1 MLSQIPNASSQA
13 PTHITP
19 PTGAFEVYEFDA
31 RANAAVLVGSYG
43 DDAMAAHK
51 AMRRAGNSAC
61 IARGGVATT
70 LKGTT
75 PPSHGVRLKAAVKLA
90 WTLAQ
95 NEPVSRAERLAEA
108 SPAAP
113 AVTTRPV
120 EPAAAPV
127 APTTTAKTAEEPMP
141 AKTTEAAP
149 SCAKCTRYPVALT
162 TAKTHAGTEQWC
174 AHCRR
179 VDAMRRNGST
189 FAHHTKETK
198 KAAPAKVAAKTI
210 DTKRTAAVARAVAPV
225 EATVAQPVEAAPA
238 TTVSDFAVTVR
249 AELDALGTMLI
260 EKNRAYGNSALE
272 PVRVFSR
279 ATPIEQLLVRIDDKL
294 SRLARGAAAG
304 EDVVRDLVGYLVLL
318 LIARSA
324 A

>member
-1 MLSQIPNASSQA
+1 
-13 PTHITP
+13 
-19 PTGAFEVYEFDA
+19 
-31 RANAAVLVGSYG
+31 
-43 DDAMAAHK
+43 
-51 AMRRAGNSAC
+51 
-61 IARGGVATT
+61 
-70 LKGTT
+70 
-75 PPSHGVRLKAAVKLA
+75 
-90 WTLAQ
+90 
-95 NEPVSRAERLAEA
+95 
-108 SPAAP
+108 
-113 AVTTRPV
+113 
-120 EPAAAPV
+120 V
-127 APTTTAKTAEEPMP
+127 APTTTAKPAEEPMP
-141 AKTTEAAP
+141 TPAAP
-149 SCAKCTRYPVALT
+149 SCAKCSKYPVALT

-198 KAAPAKVAAKTI
+198 KAAPAKVAAKTSA
-210 DTKRTAAVARAVAPV
+210 TKRTAAVARAVAPV
-225 EATVAQPVEAAPA
+225 EATVAQPVEAVPA
-238 TTVSDFAVTVR
+238 TTASDFAAKVR
-249 AELDALGTMLI
+249 SELDALGTMLI

-279 ATPIEQLLVRIDDKL
+279 ASAVEQLLVRIDDKL

>member
-1 MLSQIPNASSQA
+1 MRSEIPNACSQA

-19 PTGAFEVYEFDA
+19 PTGSFEVYEFDA
-31 RANAAVLVGSYG
+31 STGVASLVGSYG
-43 DDAMAAHK
+43 EDVAAAHK

-70 LKGTT
+70 IKGTT

-90 WTLAQ
+90 WTLASASH
-95 NEPVSRAERLAEA
+95 EPVT
-108 SPAAP
+108 P
-113 AVTTRPV
+113 RPV
-120 EPAAAPV
+120 EPPAAPV
-127 APTTTAKTAEEPMP
+127 APTTTAKPAEEPMP
-141 AKTTEAAP
+141 TPAAP
-149 SCAKCTRYPVALT
+149 SCAKCSKYPVALT
-162 TAKTHAGTEQWC
+162 TAKTHHGTEQWC

-198 KAAPAKVAAKTI
+198 KAAPAKVAAKTSA
-210 DTKRTAAVARAVAPV
+210 TKRTAAVARAVAPV
-225 EATVAQPVEAAPA
+225 EATVAQPVEAVPA
-238 TTVSDFAVTVR
+238 TTASDFAAKVR
-249 AELDALGTMLI
+249 SELDALGTMLI

-279 ATPIEQLLVRIDDKL
+279 ASAVEQLLVRIDDKL

>member
-1 MLSQIPNASSQA
+1 VIPNACSREGIE
-13 PTHITP
+13 PTP
-19 PTGAFEVYEFDA
+19 PTGPY
-31 RANAAVLVGSYG
+31 RVLVWTGGRVEEIASRPETEEGREAAAKLFRGSQHP
-43 DDAMAAHK
+43 AALCRGATVIKRNGRGEARTAAFK
-51 AMRRAGNSAC
+51 AFAAGE
-61 IARGGVATT
+61 VAAPTA
-70 LKGTT
+70 L
-75 PPSHGVRLKAAVKLA
+75 R
-90 WTLAQ
+90 
-95 NEPVSRAERLAEA
+95 
-108 SPAAP
+108 PAAP
-113 AVTTRPV
+113 AAVIPRPV

-127 APTTTAKTAEEPMP
+127 APTTTAKPAEEPMP
-141 AKTTEAAP
+141 AKTEAAP
-149 SCAKCTRYPVALT
+149 SCAKCSKYPVALT

-198 KAAPAKVAAKTI
+198 KAAPAKVAAKTS

-225 EATVAQPVEAAPA
+225 EATVAQPVEAVPA
-238 TTVSDFAVTVR
+238 TTTSDFATKVR
-249 AELDALGTMLI
+249 SELGALGDMLI
-260 EKNRAYGNSALE
+260 AKN
-272 PVRVFSR
+272 SR
-279 ATPIEQLLVRIDDKL
+279 ASTEEQLLVRIDDKL